1 MDRTMNATDGVTGGS
16 SASTKLLW
24 RALGVLLVCASVTNA
39 QAPSDKVIVADV
51 IPQVVPQ
58 GSQSV
63 PMQRIIEL
71 IKTRPGGDYKATT
84 VAEAVRRLYEPNLFA
99 DNSVATQQTH
109 HTR

>member
-16 SASTKLLW
+16 SASIKPLW
-24 RALGVLLVCASVTNA
+24 RALGVLLVCASVA
-39 QAPSDKVIVADV
+39 YGQAPAEKVLIADV

-71 IKTRPGGDYKATT
+71 IKTRPGGEYKRTT
-84 VAEAVRRLYEPNLFA
+84 VDEDVRRLYETKLFA
-99 DNSVATQQTH
+99 DIRVVTQQT
-109 HTR
+109 